1 MCEFRKRLKEGVV
14 LLDGGMGTMVQDI
27 LAPGENPALLSIRA
41 PEQIEAIHRA
51 YFQAGADVVYANTF
65 GAGVL
70 KLEGSGYTTEEITA
84 ASVAAA
90 RRAAAPFNGL
100 VALDVGPLGELL
112 EPLGTLPFDRAVEL
126 YARQIQAG
134 VEAGVDLIAIET
146 IMDIYEAKAALLA
159 ARTVTEELPVL
170 VTMTFEESGRTFTGC
185 TVPVMAPF

>member
-90 RRAAAPFNGL
+90 SGGQPHPSTAWWRWTWGL
-100 VALDVGPLGELL
+100 WGNCWSHWERCPLIGRWSSM
-112 EPLGTLPFDRAVEL
+112 PGRS
-126 YARQIQAG
+126 RQAW
-134 VEAGVDLIAIET
+134 
-146 IMDIYEAKAALLA
+146 KLA
-159 ARTVTEELPVL
+159 WT
-170 VTMTFEESGRTFTGC
+170 
-185 TVPVMAPF
+185 